1 MADIFINEVF
11 SGTCLDGAKF
21 AQEFKQNRRKG
32 QVESHYN
39 IFYNKDLDFVYIEG
53 TPGRIRRPLVIVQD
67 GVSKLTDDIVL
78 QLKDKTLS
86 FEDLISQGIIEYV
99 DAMEENDCYVAHSN
113 EGLTSEHTHIEV
125 SPMIMFGI
133 NTGTMPF
140 SEHDEPSRLMR
151 GQKTVK
157 QAVGMYALNYL
168 KRKETDRHLLLYP
181 QKPIVETFVYDVLGF
196 ESHPAGQNLVVAVM
210 SYEGYNMDDG
220 LILNQSSIERGLE
233 RSVYYKLQTSS
244 ELKYPGGMEDRIT
257 LPTPEVKGYRLEE
270 DYRLLE
276 GDGIV
281 CLGANVTTSD
291 VIVGKVSPPR
301 FVEEIEGFGQMVN
314 MNVDS
319 SLALKEDEYG
329 VVSAVYIVENQAGEK
344 EVDVILRNTR
354 EPIVGDKF
362 ASRHGQ
368 KGVVGA
374 TIKQSDM
381 PFTENGIV
389 PDAIFSP
396 HSIPS
401 RKTVSHVMEVLAGK
415 VAALRGEIVDG
426 NPFDGEKEV
435 DLRKELESFG
445 FNGAGTE
452 VMYDPKTGK
461 KMKAEIYI
469 GSLYYLRLNHQVSS
483 KLQARGTGPVQL
495 LTRQPAEGRMRGGGL
510 KLGEMEKDALLSH
523 GASLLLKERFSSDQ
537 TTALICSECGYFAD
551 PFLFNYRSKCP
562 ICNATKFDEVEV
574 AYAFK
579 LFINELRSLG
589 VNPTFG
595 VKDKFFDKEHK
606 EYKENRKGQ
615 ENTVVDESLE
625 VALEEEEESEGEIEC
640 DEIREEE
647 EE

>member
-1 MADIFINEVF
+1 MADIFVNDVYKG
-11 SGTCLDGAKF
+11 SCKNP
-21 AQEFKQNRRKG
+21 QEFVTNFRAKRRAG
-32 QVESHYN
+32 TIESQYN
-39 IFYNKDLDFVYIEG
+39 IYYKQELDFIYVEG
-53 TPGRIRRPLVIVQD
+53 TPGRIRRPLIIVEN
-67 GVSKLTDDIVL
+67 GKSKVTDEIL
-78 QLKDKTLS
+78 
-86 FEDLISQGIIEYV
+86 EDLKSGSMKFSELLTTGCVEYI
-99 DAMEENDCYVAHSN
+99 DALEEHDCYVASN
-113 EGLTSEHTHIEV
+113 EDELTDEHTHMEI
-125 SPMIMFGI
+125 SPTTMFGI
-133 NTGTMPF
+133 NTSTMPF

-168 KRKETDRHLLLYP
+168 KRKETDRHILIAP
-181 QKPIVETFVYDVLGF
+181 QRPLIQTHIYDLLGF

-233 RSVYYKLQTSS
+233 RSVYYKLHAAS
-244 ELKYPGGMEDRIT
+244 ELKYPGGMEDKIV
-257 LPTPEVKGYRLEE
+257 LPNQDVKGYRLEE

-281 CLGANVTTSD
+281 TLGSYVSTGD
-291 VIVGKVSPPR
+291 VIIGKVSPPR

-314 MNVDS
+314 LNVDS
-319 SLALKEDEYG
+319 SVALKEDEHG
-329 VVSAVYIVENQAGEK
+329 VVSAIYIVENQAGER
-344 EVDVILRNTR
+344 EVNIVIRESR

-368 KGVVGA
+368 KGIIGA
-374 TIKQSDM
+374 TFKQSDM
-381 PFTENGIV
+381 PFTDKGIV

-415 VAALRGEIVDG
+415 VAALRGEFVDA

-435 DLRKELESFG
+435 DLRKELEGFG
-445 FNGAGTE
+445 FNSTGTE

-461 KMKAEIYI
+461 KMKAQIYV

-537 TTALICSECGYFAD
+537 TTALVCRECGYFAD

-562 ICNATKFDEVEV
+562 ICNSTKFDEVEV

-595 VKDKFFDKEHK
+595 VRDKFF
-606 EYKENRKGQ
+606 ENLNVNR
-615 ENTVVDESLE
+615 TLDVD
-625 VALEEEEESEGEIEC
+625 LEEEEEHDTTTLGG
-640 DEIREEE
+640 DE
-647 EE
+647 